1 MHFTLPLAVAMAF
14 TENLATKAAA
24 VTAVTAATLSST
36 AQGLR

>member
-24 VTAVTAATLSST
+24 VTAATLSST